1 MISKRNTPIPVHSM
15 STKCFPIP
23 SVHEIML
30 PAEIA
35 TKKNNF
41 HITQFF
47 DLNYVQTYDNIVVK
61 YCIIDPNYNES
72 GRIESGKPFR

>member
-1 MISKRNTPIPVHSM
+1 
-15 STKCFPIP
+15 
-23 SVHEIML
+23 ML

-47 DLNYVQTYDNIVVK
+47 GLNYVQTYDNIVVK

-72 GRIESGKPFR
+72 GRIESGMPFR